1 MPQHRRTSRPTGDG
15 YDAVVRRP
23 SSGDNWI
30 ALTEDP
36 LPVGHAHDWAV
47 SPTCGAVVV
56 FSGTVRDH
64 AEGRTGVTHLTY
76 EAYEGRAEEAMAAV
90 AGEARR
96 RWPDL
101 GRIVIWHR
109 TGRLGLGESSVVVVA
124 AAPHRPLAFEAPTG
138 EPTRRR
144 SCRPA
149 TSVRGPPDVEL
160 LLVGLVV
167 IAAVVLGLVVRARRS
182 GDAVADFRRQIDAL
196 SPEARRGVTDRVRRL
211 ERDDDPEETTDDG
224 A

>member
-124 AAPHRPLAFEAPTG
+124 AAPHRPLAFEA
-138 EPTRRR
+138 
-144 SCRPA
+144 
-149 TSVRGPPDVEL
+149 
-160 LLVGLVV
+160 
-167 IAAVVLGLVVRARRS
+167 ARYMI
-182 GDAVADFRRQIDAL
+182 DAVKASAPIWKHEEWSGGSDWGADATPIVSAGDVGA
-196 SPEARRGVTDRVRRL
+196 
-211 ERDDDPEETTDDG
+211 ER